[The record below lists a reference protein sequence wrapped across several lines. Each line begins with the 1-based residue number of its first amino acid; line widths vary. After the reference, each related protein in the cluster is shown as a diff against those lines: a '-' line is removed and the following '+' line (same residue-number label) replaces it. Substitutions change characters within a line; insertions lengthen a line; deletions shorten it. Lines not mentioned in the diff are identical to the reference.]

1 VFDEHPASSTNQKH
15 GWTHEASLDVGH
27 HLLSIKTREGN
38 SSSIDVLP
46 NGPRLSCGAL
56 KKTHPII
63 YARLLKRLLAALG
76 WTKTVQG
83 YSILLGVGV
92 RLLQRRAH

>member
-1 VFDEHPASSTNQKH
+1 MSPSSAFHQDERR
-15 GWTHEASLDVGH
+15 D
-27 HLLSIKTREGN
+27 

-63 YARLLKRLLAALG
+63 YARLLKRLLGSLG
-76 WTKTVQG
+76 WTKTVKVTQ
-83 YSILLGVGV
+83 SC
-92 RLLQRRAH
+92 